1 MLQAMSAAWQKGWIV
16 IYLPRATEL
25 IDSTSPYAYNTT
37 TQTFHQ
43 PALSSTLLSSMLA
56 ANKKKLSEISLGR
69 EYETATGQKFEAD
82 EKLDALMARAAKD
95 ETISVGVLEIVFEVL
110 AKQTT

>member
-1 MLQAMSAAWQKGWIV
+1 MLQAMSAAWQKNWIV

-25 IDSTSPYAYNTT
+25 IDSTSPYAYNAT

-43 PALSSTLLSSMLA
+43 PALTARLLAATLS
-56 ANKKKLSEISLGR
+56 ANKKALSGITLGK
-69 EYETATGQKFEAD
+69 EYETATGQELAAD

-95 ETISVGVLEIVFEVL
+95 ETISVDVLEIVFEVL
-110 AKQTT
+110 SKQTQ